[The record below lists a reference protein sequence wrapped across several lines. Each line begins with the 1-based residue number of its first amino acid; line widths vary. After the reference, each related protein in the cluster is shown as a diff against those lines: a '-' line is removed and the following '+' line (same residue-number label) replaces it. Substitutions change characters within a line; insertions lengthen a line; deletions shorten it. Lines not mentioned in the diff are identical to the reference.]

1 MNKTLNDLTLMT
13 YAEKT
18 AQKFGITLPEIKL
31 LLKYINEATP
41 RTIRIDNGEFQMWID
56 KYYIAYSRYDQEEV
70 HYVYLTKTHIREE
83 RVSYRKAR
91 KERKNQVCLPNTI
104 KSNFIKALCCM
115 RQTKLGYYLDKD
127 FFEIG

>member
-1 MNKTLNDLTLMT
+1 MNKTLNDSTLMI
-13 YAEKT
+13 YAEKA

-31 LLKYINEATP
+31 LLKYINQLVPKTMLIE
-41 RTIRIDNGEFQMWID
+41 NEEMQLWID
-56 KYYIAYSRYDQEEV
+56 KYYIAYSRYDEEEV